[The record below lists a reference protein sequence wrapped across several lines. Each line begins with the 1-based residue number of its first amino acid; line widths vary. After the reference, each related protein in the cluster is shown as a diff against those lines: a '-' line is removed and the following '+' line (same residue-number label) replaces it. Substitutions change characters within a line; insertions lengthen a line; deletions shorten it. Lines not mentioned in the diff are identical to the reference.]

1 MPALGMTD
9 NCVTLSPMRW
19 ISLAGALLLAACS
32 AEGQTL
38 RATVTHVADGDSFHA
53 RDTRGRKLEIR
64 ILAID
69 APERNQ
75 PYADAS
81 RRALIRMIRGKEIEI
96 HVAEPDRHGRL
107 VSRVMQGGVDVG
119 HAQLKSG
126 MAWVYPF
133 AQKMPPGYRDAER
146 EARKARTGLW
156 RDPRPR
162 EPWKYRR
169 QSYNQ

>member
-1 MPALGMTD
+1 MRRIAL
-9 NCVTLSPMRW
+9 TL
-19 ISLAGALLLAACS
+19 ALLLAACS
-32 AEGQTL
+32 AEGRPL

-53 RDTRGRKLEIR
+53 RDARGRKLEIR

-81 RRALIRMIRGKEIEI
+81 RRALTSMIGGKEIEI

-107 VSRVMQGGVDVG
+107 VSRVMRGGVDVG
-119 HAQLKSG
+119 LTQLKSG

-133 AQKMPPGYRDAER
+133 AGKMPAGYREAER
-146 EARKARTGLW
+146 AARKARAGLW
-156 RDPRPR
+156 RDAKPR

-169 QSYNQ
+169 QPYNQ

>member
-1 MPALGMTD
+1 MRYAALVR
-9 NCVTLSPMRW
+9 N
-19 ISLAGALLLAACS
+19 ILLYVLLFLTACS
-32 AEGQTL
+32 ADAEAL

-64 ILAID
+64 ILGID

-75 PYADAS
+75 PFADAS
-81 RRALIRMIRGKEIEI
+81 RRALINLIRGKEIEI

-107 VSRVMQGGVDVG
+107 VSRVVQGGVDVG
-119 HAQLKSG
+119 QAQLKSG

-133 AQKMPPGYRDAER
+133 AQTMPVGYREAER
-146 EARKARTGLW
+146 SARVARAGLW
-156 RDPRPR
+156 RDPKPR

-169 QSYNQ
+169 GPYNQ